1 MDIGTATL
9 IVNGILALMTA
20 LPQLI
25 ASIQAMNIPEEDKQ
39 ALIARIKVA
48 QANLPVW
55 L

>member
-48 QANLPVW
+48 QAGLPVW